1 MRIALFLVLGGLAFG
16 IGAQPVQ
23 KTPDATVVAAA
34 APVKSTVGLVP
45 ESCSSRAS
53 VPAAELSTLKKGE
66 YSLYV
71 GFWPKVNI
79 CQMLLVKAK
88 DPSEK
93 ISVVYAYEGSGQ
105 YPAGSIRQQA
115 TFSGKSISFALPWQG
130 RPQVTYDLSSG
141 EATYQDPTGIY
152 PGHIV
157 LKDGSGL
164 IPFESS

>member
-1 MRIALFLVLGGLAFG
+1 MLFLVLGGLAFSTW
-16 IGAQPVQ
+16 AQ
-23 KTPDATVVAAA
+23 TPPKSSEAVVIAAA
-34 APVKSTVGLVP
+34 TPTKSAAHLVP

-53 VPAAELSTLKKGE
+53 VPATELSGLKKGE

-71 GFWPKVNI
+71 GFWPQVNI
-79 CQMLLVKAK
+79 CQVLLVKAK
-88 DPSEK
+88 DPSDK
-93 ISVVYAYEGSGQ
+93 IPVVYAYEGNGQ
-105 YPAGSIRQQA
+105 YPAGSVKQQA

-141 EATYQDPTGIY
+141 EATYRDPTGVY
-152 PGHIV
+152 PGHIF